1 MRLNVFLNSY
11 GTRREVGLLSEENG
25 RIFFQY
31 APDFLTSGIE
41 LSLFKL
47 PLNSGIFEDIKHTFN
62 GLFGVFND
70 SLSDGWGC
78 LLLDRKQRK
87 RGLSF
92 QEITPLQ
99 RLSMIGRDPMGA
111 LEYEPADEAADE
123 FGEVELDSLSGEV
136 DKIVRGD
143 DSDVLDKLLTLNGS
157 SGGAR
162 PKIVA
167 WVSEDRKTIVHGGKE
182 PPPGFTPW
190 IIKFAEKHDPQTA
203 GELEYRYSLA
213 AKAAGINMPE
223 THLFPL
229 KNGGGCFGVCRFDQ
243 TPQGKVHVHTACG
256 LLHASHRYP
265 TLDYENLLK
274 LTFALT
280 RNHADVEEMVRRM
293 IFNVKIGNRDDHS
306 KNFSFLLTPKNEWR
320 LAPVYDLTSC
330 GGLNGEHTAMI
341 NGKGRDITD
350 ADLIA
355 EAATCG
361 VSEIKVRIMIAE
373 VEAVMGK
380 DLLLDS
386 GQSSG

>member
-11 GTRREVGLLSEENG
+11 GVRREVGILSEEDH
-25 RIFFQY
+25 RIFFEY
-31 APDFLTSGIE
+31 APEFLASGIE
-41 LSLFKL
+41 ISPFKL
-47 PLNSGIFEDIKHTFN
+47 PLKSGIFEDEKRTFD

-70 SLSDGWGC
+70 SLPDGWGC
-78 LLLDRKQRK
+78 LLLDRKLRK

-92 QEITPLQ
+92 QEISPLH

-123 FGEVELDSLSGEV
+123 FGKVELDSLSGEV
-136 DKIVRGD
+136 EKIVRGEE
-143 DSDVLDKLLTLNGS
+143 SGILDELLRMNGS

-167 WVSEDRKTIVHGGKE
+167 WVSDDRKTIVHGGKV
-182 PPPGFTPW
+182 PPVGFSPW
-190 IIKFAEKHDPQTA
+190 IIKFAEKNDPQTA

-229 KNGGGCFGVCRFDQ
+229 KNGGGCFGVRRFDR

-256 LLHASHRYP
+256 LLHASHWYP
-265 TLDYENLLK
+265 TLDYGNLVK

-293 IFNVKIGNRDDHS
+293 IFNVKTGNRDDHS

-320 LAPVYDLTSC
+320 LAPAYDLTPC
-330 GGLNGEHTAMI
+330 AGLNGEHTAMV

-361 VSEIKVRIMIAE
+361 VPENTVLCIANEIMASMEKY
-373 VEAVMGK
+373 
-380 DLLLDS
+380 LF
-386 GQSSG
+386 

>member
-1 MRLNVFLNSY
+1 MKLKVFLNSY
-11 GTRREVGLLSEENG
+11 GVRREVGILSEEDH
-25 RIFFQY
+25 RIFFEY
-31 APDFLTSGIE
+31 APEFLTSGINI
-41 LSLFKL
+41 SPFKL
-47 PLNSGIFEDIKHTFN
+47 PLKSGIFEDTKRTFD

-70 SLSDGWGC
+70 SLPDGWGC
-78 LLLDRKQRK
+78 LLLDRKLRK

-111 LEYEPADEAADE
+111 LEYEPADDESDE

-143 DSDVLDKLLTLNGS
+143 DSDVLDELLTLNGS

-190 IIKFAEKHDPQTA
+190 IIKFAEKNDPQTA

-229 KNGGGCFGVCRFDQ
+229 KNGGGCFGVRRFDR

-274 LTFALT
+274 LTFTLT

-293 IFNVKIGNRDDHS
+293 IFNVKSGNRDDHS

-320 LAPVYDLTSC
+320 LAPAYDLTPC
-330 GGLNGEHTAMI
+330 AGLNGEHTAMV

-350 ADLIA
+350 SDLIA
-355 EAATCG
+355 EAETCG
-361 VSEIKVRIMIAE
+361 IPESKVRTMLAE
-373 VEAVMGK
+373 VEAAVNQK
-380 DLLLDS
+380 SNSHNFILS
-386 GQSSG
+386 

>member
-25 RIFFQY
+25 RIFFEY
-31 APDFLTSGIE
+31 APEFLSSCIE
-41 LSLFKL
+41 LSPFKL
-47 PLNSGIFEDIKHTFN
+47 PLKSGVFEDTKRTFD

-70 SLSDGWGC
+70 SLPDGWGC
-78 LLLDRKQRK
+78 LLLDRKLRK

-92 QEITPLQ
+92 QEISPLQ

-111 LEYEPADEAADE
+111 LEYEPADEESDE

-143 DSDVLDKLLTLNGS
+143 DSDVLDELLRLNGS

-213 AKAAGINMPE
+213 AKAAGVDMPE

-229 KNGGGCFGVCRFDQ
+229 KNGGGCFGVRRFDR

-293 IFNVKIGNRDDHS
+293 IFNVKSGNRDDHS

-320 LAPVYDLTSC
+320 LAPAYDLTPSA
-330 GGLNGEHTAMI
+330 GLNGEHTAMV

-361 VSEIKVRIMIAE
+361 IAE
-373 VEAVMGK
+373 NTIRVIIDKIMAGLGK
-380 DLLLDS
+380 YFFE
-386 GQSSG
+386 Q